1 MKKHHKIS
9 VKANTIHNYN
19 INTVSRLIILYF
31 EHEHY
36 FMKFSETYN
45 GFNTNM
51 LFFMIYLRANMWILF
66 VPSAYCH
73 SNIFTVCILKYCG
86 IFLYIFFFTSV
97 NTKMESTNS
106 RFPLL
111 LFRMPRRPISHSLS
125 NTLAHSLS
133 LDVISLSTWWFF
145 ALGRKRDVVSFLS
158 VFLNLSRVLVSIA
171 SFFFLLAFFFLE
183 QYTRKETH
191 LISLTFFTSEIVSI
205 NLINSKKTLINNVNC
220 ISIK

>member
-1 MKKHHKIS
+1 MSIILWNS
-9 VKANTIHNYN
+9 VKLIMDSIPTCYFLWYTYEQICEYYLYHLR
-19 INTVSRLIILYF
+19 TV
-31 EHEHY
+31 
-36 FMKFSETYN
+36 
-45 GFNTNM
+45 
-51 LFFMIYLRANMWILF
+51 
-66 VPSAYCH
+66 
-73 SNIFTVCILKYCG
+73 TV
-86 IFLYIFFFTSV
+86 IFLPSVYWNIVAYFYIYFFFTSV